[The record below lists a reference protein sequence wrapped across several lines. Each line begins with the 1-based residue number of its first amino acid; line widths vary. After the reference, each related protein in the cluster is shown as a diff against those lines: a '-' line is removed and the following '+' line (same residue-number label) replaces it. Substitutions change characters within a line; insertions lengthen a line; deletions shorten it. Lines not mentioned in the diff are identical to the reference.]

1 MQTLAQFVWAPR
13 VQTQS
18 AGSRLSAVSM
28 IFILTVSLISVTVD
42 NATDFQVSFLF
53 SRKSQSTKV
62 FYKEEGQPW
71 SGNNF
76 LFSLDRFKDEIECD
90 RIVLR
95 AFLTPHLVATFR
107 ASKPDYL
114 HQLLQEAEGNGE
126 GPDGGGLGRKSFSS
140 GTKISAQVGMTS
152 NSFAGSSHLPVSC
165 SLITFFVDVT
175 QNLNL
180 FVVFIKRKTR
190 RRRSICYS
198 ELSETVKF

>member
-1 MQTLAQFVWAPR
+1 MRLTFKFHFYSHANLKVPKYFIGR
-13 VQTQS
+13 KD
-18 AGSRLSAVSM
+18 SRGQET
-28 IFILTVSLISVTVD
+28 ISL
-42 NATDFQVSFLF
+42 
-53 SRKSQSTKV
+53 
-62 FYKEEGQPW
+62 
-71 SGNNF
+71 
-76 LFSLDRFKDEIECD
+76 SLDRFKDEIECD

-152 NSFAGSSHLPVSC
+152 NSFAGSSHLSVSC
-165 SLITFFVDVT
+165 TLITFFVDVT

-180 FVVFIKRKTR
+180 FVVFI
-190 RRRSICYS
+190 
-198 ELSETVKF
+198 